1 VEQLLEGKELL
12 FHPQLVAKAGPRGGD
27 KQSAERRRKEEEL
40 IQYGRML
47 DQKKQMARVVQEQ
60 YAESQ
65 FDFVP
70 KINRKSERI
79 VLEKAKYQHLTATYH
94 SY

>member
-1 VEQLLEGKELL
+1 
-12 FHPQLVAKAGPRGGD
+12 
-27 KQSAERRRKEEEL
+27 
-40 IQYGRML
+40 
-47 DQKKQMARVVQEQ
+47 MARVVQEQ